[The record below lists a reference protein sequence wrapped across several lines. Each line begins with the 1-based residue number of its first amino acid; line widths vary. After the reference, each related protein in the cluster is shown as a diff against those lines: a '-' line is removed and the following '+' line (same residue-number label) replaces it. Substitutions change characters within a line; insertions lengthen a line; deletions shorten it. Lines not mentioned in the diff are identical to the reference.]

1 MTFKNIVNKQCSCF
15 VLKLQSV
22 TIFLTNILKWL
33 LKKIYKNVALFKGT
47 EYCYIFDISR
57 KWHEKYNLQK
67 CLKIRYKK
75 NIKTWRDQDRL
86 INHGDL
92 VPLSETGVRENWK
105 TLLTLQSPREAR
117 HQKTAGSQG
126 LELVMSMSRSR
137 WSHQPR
143 VSKLAEPGS
152 RHDLSFFE
160 SFGRNQPDRKITI
173 LCKREK
179 IEWSESYFKIDNTL
193 HRLRFI
199 FLSFFSV
206 IFSSSF

>member
-1 MTFKNIVNKQCSCF
+1 MAWKVQPTEVFKNQIQ
-15 VLKLQSV
+15 
-22 TIFLTNILKWL
+22 
-33 LKKIYKNVALFKGT
+33 
-47 EYCYIFDISR
+47 
-57 KWHEKYNLQK
+57 
-67 CLKIRYKK
+67 KK
-75 NIKTWRDQDRL
+75 NKNMKRSRSTYQPRGSCPALRNRCPRKL
-86 INHGDL
+86 KN
-92 VPLSETGVRENWK
+92 SS
-105 TLLTLQSPREAR
+105 TLQSPREAR
-117 HQKTAGSQG
+117 HQKTAGSRG

-179 IEWSESYFKIDNTL
+179 IEWSESYFKKDYTL

-206 IFSSSF
+206 LFSSSFKKKYVEVTNSLISNINILSSWK